1 MSDFSGI
8 QPPSGGGKF
17 PPIQKGKDFF
27 DQFPHCRDDGEKIEL
42 FVKTA
47 QRQDAPLKALEELLK
62 YRDQFYLTMGL
73 QSFAY
78 IGNQTIR
85 TKLANLGYIDGLDEP
100 LDEIYQLP
108 NPDDY
113 KCHSQ
118 RIFEKLSQEA
128 QSGSELTRLSAA
140 WTIQQLKYPQIVSAR
155 FLFKSVEDIQRQII
169 SENLKRLTDRYLL
182 SDPIRYKEFLDFWVY
197 APKNHLLQLL
207 QSIPANSLK
216 IVDDV
221 LTRLGVAGFE
231 LVTQAYGLQKFVV
244 EAGLRSADSLF
255 RDRNYQDSET
265 RERLSKALMPFLDN
279 TDIDLRRLAAKTI
292 NEAGSWLKAEV
303 RGKAAVISRD
313 WNGNVIRLGEASV
326 PFLLQALRGSLILD
340 TRDHLGEQ
348 LKAIQCIG
356 TIYAY
361 NIDKKIRN
369 LVEFLQHREESVR
382 DATVSLLKQ
391 YLERLDQNSRYILT
405 ALDFQFRSPT
415 VNFNFTTVAQ
425 VEGEITSTRQYQ
437 KEIERIFQNAI
448 LSCNK
453 DATEVKNFLSLKQT
467 EYNNLLSKHIQSL
480 ESHKSRLEWQ
490 AVEFLKEQKIE
501 TGRFVIDCIIMAI
514 AIILFYIYHP
524 LFLSLI
530 EKVYFWFSSAIQNPY
545 SIFVYIQHLPY
556 FTQAIILGPIF
567 LLVICIVICIITLLI
582 SSTSDSSH
590 WFVQVIN
597 AYFLLSFVVPLAL
610 GIFAFFCGLLLSAIR
625 FLAGD
630 VTVITEITVFFQ
642 YVMSAIVGII
652 GAIIGIIICVI
663 TIKSLIFIP
672 TYALKE
678 ILFMLGFIIRRISD

>member
-8 QPPSGGGKF
+8 QPPGSGGGKF

-27 DQFPHCRDDGEKIEL
+27 DQFPHCRDDGERIEL

-85 TKLANLGYIDGLDEP
+85 TKLANLDYIDGLDEP
-100 LDEIYQLP
+100 LDKIYQLP

-169 SENLKRLTDRYLL
+169 SENLKRLSDRYLL
-182 SDPIRYKEFLDFWVY
+182 NDPIRYKEFLDFWVY

-255 RDRNYQDSET
+255 RDRDYQDSET
-265 RERLSKALMPFLDN
+265 RERLSKALIPFLDN
-279 TDIDLRRLAAKTI
+279 SDIDLRRFVAKTI
-292 NEAGSWLKAEV
+292 NEAGSWLKTDIRA
-303 RGKAAVISRD
+303 KAAVISRD
-313 WNGNVIRLGEASV
+313 WNGNVVRLGEASV
-326 PFLLQALRGSLILD
+326 PFLLQAMRGSLILD
-340 TRDHLGEQ
+340 TRDNLLEQ
-348 LKAIQCIG
+348 VKAVQCIG
-356 TIYAY
+356 TIYAA
-361 NIDKKIRN
+361 NFDKKIRS

-391 YLERLDQNSRYILT
+391 HQDRLDQNSRYILT
-405 ALDFQFRSPT
+405 ALDFQFRLPQI
-415 VNFNFTTVAQ
+415 NFFNFTSLA
-425 VEGEITSTRQYQ
+425 EIEIEITSTRKYQ
-437 KEIERIFQNAI
+437 TEIERIFQNAI
-448 LSCNK
+448 SSCK
-453 DATEVKNFLSLKQT
+453 ADATEVLSFLSSKQK
-467 EYNNLLSKHIQSL
+467 EYNILLSKHFQSL
-480 ESHKSRLEWQ
+480 EDSKSRIK
-490 AVEFLKEQKIE
+490 LKAAESFKNEIRE
-501 TGRFVIDCIIMAI
+501 TGRF
-514 AIILFYIYHP
+514 L
-524 LFLSLI
+524 
-530 EKVYFWFSSAIQNPY
+530 
-545 SIFVYIQHLPY
+545 
-556 FTQAIILGPIF
+556 
-567 LLVICIVICIITLLI
+567 
-582 SSTSDSSH
+582 
-590 WFVQVIN
+590 
-597 AYFLLSFVVPLAL
+597 
-610 GIFAFFCGLLLSAIR
+610 
-625 FLAGD
+625 
-630 VTVITEITVFFQ
+630 
-642 YVMSAIVGII
+642 
-652 GAIIGIIICVI
+652 
-663 TIKSLIFIP
+663 
-672 TYALKE
+672 
-678 ILFMLGFIIRRISD
+678 